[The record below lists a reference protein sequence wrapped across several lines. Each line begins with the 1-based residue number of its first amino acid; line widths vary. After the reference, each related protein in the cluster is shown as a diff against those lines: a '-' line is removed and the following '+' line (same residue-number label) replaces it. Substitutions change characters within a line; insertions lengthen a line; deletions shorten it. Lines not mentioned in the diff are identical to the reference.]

1 MGCVCVAREGRPRSP
16 VSLFFSPTTVS
27 PHPPPKLSPCLT
39 VSTHPLMS
47 VSALDVPGSSHTP
60 PHTPSGASPPW
71 TCLAAPTLPHT
82 PPLRSVPALDGA
94 TVTFNGTG
102 DIIYAIQRRPGDGEL
117 SLAYLHQRS
126 RTRHPLHTAFR

>member
-1 MGCVCVAREGRPRSP
+1 MWLGRAALGPP
-16 VSLFFSPTTVS
+16 FPCFSPQQPSLLT
-27 PHPPPKLSPCLT
+27 PPPKLSPCLT